1 MVQQQNKSNLQLIDD
16 LKSEKDRLIKDL
28 KQKEKELAQLYSKL
42 MQSEKEQQHEKER
55 AQQFERH
62 IKELKE
68 QEGQRMENVTNRWEQ
83 NVSELTQQLQELQ
96 GFRHQFQERDDV
108 FEKLKSELND
118 CTKEM
123 DKTKEE
129 KAHLLQRLEDLKAEV
144 KMLQT

>member
-42 MQSEKEQQHEKER
+42 MQAEKEQQHETDR
-55 AQQFERH
+55 ARQFERH

-68 QEGQRMENVTNRWEQ
+68 QEGQRMESVTNRWEE

-108 FEKLKSELND
+108 LEKLKSELND

-123 DKTKEE
+123 DKTKED
-129 KAHLLQRLEDLKAEV
+129 KAHLLQRLEDSKAEV